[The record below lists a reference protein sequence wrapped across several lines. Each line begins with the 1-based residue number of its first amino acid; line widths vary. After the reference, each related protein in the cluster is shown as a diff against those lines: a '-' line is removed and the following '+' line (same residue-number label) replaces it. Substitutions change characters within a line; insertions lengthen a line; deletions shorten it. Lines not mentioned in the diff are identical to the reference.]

1 MKLDQYVEETIKQII
16 DGVNSASEYAKRNGA
31 LVNPRAV
38 GGARARL
45 FVQGQDSVPVHE
57 IDFDVAVSVSES
69 NINSVP
75 EITVGSITQSS
86 TGASSDSQSSISRI
100 KFTIPVALP
109 MAR

>member
-16 DGVNSASEYAKRNGA
+16 DGVNSASEYANRNGA
-31 LVNPRAV
+31 LVNPKAV
-38 GGARARL
+38 GGATARL
-45 FVQGQDSVPVHE
+45 FVKGATSVPVHE

-69 NINSVP
+69 NNNAAP

-109 MAR
+109 IAR